1 MRTECHFFKISH
13 GCFGS
18 FSRSPHS
25 PCFCSSII
33 RELVKLYK
41 HSLRADAK
49 SHNAVRSRELPVE
62 ESDIFSTS
70 AVGALGSSHVGR
82 IRLDFVSGASSE
94 SWESFTTRIVTV
106 KYYHSKAS
114 ISRISIVQARQS
126 STIGHH
132 PPRLPRRRRF
142 IRSPRGGALIRFYGL
157 LRRLT
162 KMSQADWPKPLE
174 FSGWAARTCRVGQL
188 ELSSH
193 DRSCMNHAVS

>member
-1 MRTECHFFKISH
+1 MGDVQWRQYVISSRLTMDAS
-13 GCFGS
+13 GS
-18 FSRSPHS
+18 FQ
-25 PCFCSSII
+25 
-33 RELVKLYK
+33 
-41 HSLRADAK
+41 A
-49 SHNAVRSRELPVE
+49 
-62 ESDIFSTS
+62 
-70 AVGALGSSHVGR
+70 GR

-114 ISRISIVQARQS
+114 ISRIAIVQARQS

-174 FSGWAARTCRVGQL
+174 FSGCAARTCRVGAARAVFARPFL
-188 ELSSH
+188 YE
-193 DRSCMNHAVS
+193 SCSFLIARTQIS

>member
-1 MRTECHFFKISH
+1 M
-13 GCFGS
+13 
-18 FSRSPHS
+18 
-25 PCFCSSII
+25 
-33 RELVKLYK
+33 
-41 HSLRADAK
+41 
-49 SHNAVRSRELPVE
+49 RSRGLPVE

-82 IRLDFVSGASSE
+82 IRLDFVSVASSE
-94 SWESFTTRIVTV
+94 SWESVTTRIVTV

-132 PPRLPRRRRF
+132 PPPLPRRRRF

-188 ELSSH
+188 ELSFISFP
-193 DRSCMNHAVS
+193 V